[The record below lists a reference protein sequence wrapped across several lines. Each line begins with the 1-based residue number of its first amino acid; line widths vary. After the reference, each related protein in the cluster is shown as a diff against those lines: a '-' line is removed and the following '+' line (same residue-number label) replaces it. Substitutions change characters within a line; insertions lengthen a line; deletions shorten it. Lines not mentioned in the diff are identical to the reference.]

1 MVTKLHDSLNQDR
14 FQAGKMD
21 HSLFI
26 YKDSNTYITTLK
38 YVDHVIIAGNN
49 LEKIQQKKDY
59 LNEKF
64 SIKDLGS

>member
-1 MVTKLHDSLNQDR
+1 
-14 FQAGKMD
+14 MD